1 MGIEYS
7 FFQVINNYMSDNEI
21 ITEPDGTIIKR
32 KNPYIQC
39 LTIASVSLIMAM
51 YMDGGKGM
59 ITKILGR
66 KCIECN
72 HI

>member
-7 FFQVINNYMSDNEI
+7 FFQVINNYMSDDEI
-21 ITEPDGTIIKR
+21 ITEPDGRIIKR
-32 KNPYIQC
+32 KNPYIQG
-39 LTIASVSLIMAM
+39 LAIASVSLIMAM

-72 HI
+72 Q